1 MKKFKTFIGTSAVH
15 HARTR
20 VNTERKVDT
29 DGEKGAPIS
38 FVGKKI
44 VKK

>member
-1 MKKFKTFIGTSAVH
+1 MLEQELIQK
-15 HARTR
+15 
-20 VNTERKVDT
+20 EKVDT
-29 DGEKGAPIS
+29 DGEKGAPTS